1 MSVDHLIQDLLA
13 SRESTMAE
21 AYGLALDTLG
31 IEDTSD
37 PRAQSIAL
45 AILILMRDGEMGA
58 ERIASKACWA
68 ISLSPQP
75 LFAAARRPLPSSIT
89 IGKGII

>member
-31 IEDTSD
+31 IESH
-37 PRAQSIAL
+37 P
-45 AILILMRDGEMGA
+45 ILGHKASRSRYLYLCEM
-58 ERIASKACWA
+58 ERWV
-68 ISLSPQP
+68 
-75 LFAAARRPLPSSIT
+75 PSA
-89 IGKGII
+89 